1 MKLELKRI
9 EATLQQLAAQ
19 NAATGNLSSSWE
31 ENYTKGQASSSPIQK
46 SDPQGETKEPHA
58 LSPTPKVSFFPLQQA
73 SDKKTPTLPKVKQP
87 SFSSHRNAVNPH
99 LPMSL
104 LKEIETTV
112 AGWQSEHKQILQQ
125 IQDVYLEG
133 PITEGWLESIEDG
146 KPQAEARMN
155 STLSTSSFFP
165 GYRLCGLDAD
175 GKLWSR
181 SIPPQQL
188 PSVSLAIARYQK
200 LRQLLSRK
208 QELENRL
215 SQLAEILVFL
225 QGHLQKL

>member
-19 NAATGNLSSSWE
+19 NAATGEAPSSWE

-87 SFSSHRNAVNPH
+87 SFSSHRNAVNPQ

-125 IQDVYLEG
+125 IQDIYLEG
-133 PITEGWLESIEDG
+133 PITEGWLESIEDSKQQG
-146 KPQAEARMN
+146 EAGT
-155 STLSTSSFFP
+155 STLVTSPFFP
-165 GYRLCGLDAD
+165 SYRLCGLDTD

-181 SIPPQQL
+181 PIPPQQL
-188 PSVSLAIARYQK
+188 PSISLAIARYQK

-215 SQLAEILVFL
+215 SELAQILVFL

>member
-19 NAATGNLSSSWE
+19 NAATGESLSSWE
-31 ENYTKGQASSSPIQK
+31 ENYTKGQASNSPIQK
-46 SDPQGETKEPHA
+46 SDSHEPTKEPHA

-87 SFSSHRNAVNPH
+87 SFSSHRNAVNPQ

-125 IQDVYLEG
+125 IQDIYLEG
-133 PITEGWLESIEDG
+133 PITEGWLESIEDSKQQG
-146 KPQAEARMN
+146 EAGT
-155 STLSTSSFFP
+155 STLVTSPFFP
-165 GYRLCGLDAD
+165 SYRLCGLDTD

-181 SIPPQQL
+181 PIPPQQL
-188 PSVSLAIARYQK
+188 PSISLAIARYQK

-215 SQLAEILVFL
+215 SELAQILVFL